1 MFAFI
6 GDIRDYSMLTVISR
20 IIQYGLKNF
29 RRNGWLSAV
38 TVEIMILALLVSMG
52 LMLSSVVIDRAV
64 SSIQDIV
71 DISVYFK
78 TNTSEDEILNIKNSL
93 ESLSEVK
100 EVEYVSSAQALEI
113 NKAKHPNDS
122 IGQAISELNANP
134 YEPSLNISAM
144 QLSQYAEIAKYF
156 ESPSIKEFVDTVSY
170 TKNSVMIERLNTMIQ
185 VVNRG
190 GIALTILLALIA
202 AQVVFNT
209 IRLAIYSNRD
219 EISVMRVVGAS
230 NSLVRGPYMVEGIVC
245 GILAAFLSVLAALPI
260 VYFVSPYLNAFI
272 PNLNISGYFLQNIF
286 KLLFYQILFGAAIG
300 GLSSFVAV
308 RRYLK
313 N

>member
-1 MFAFI
+1 MF
-6 GDIRDYSMLTVISR
+6 TVISR

-38 TVEIMILALLVSMG
+38 TVEIMILALLVSIG
-52 LMLSSVVIDRAV
+52 LMLSGVVIDRAV
-64 SSIQDIV
+64 SSVQDIV

-78 TNTSEDEILNIKNSL
+78 TNTPEDEILNIKNSL

-100 EVEYVSSAQALEI
+100 EVEYVSSAQTLEI
-113 NKAKHPNDS
+113 NKAKHANDS

-134 YEPSLNISAM
+134 YEPSLNITAR

-156 ESPSIKEFVDTVSY
+156 EAPGIKEFVDTVSY
-170 TKNSVMIERLNTMIQ
+170 TKNKGMIERLNTMIQ

-260 VYFVSPYLNAFI
+260 VYFVSPYLDAFI

-286 KLLFYQILFGAAIG
+286 KLLLYQILFGAAIG